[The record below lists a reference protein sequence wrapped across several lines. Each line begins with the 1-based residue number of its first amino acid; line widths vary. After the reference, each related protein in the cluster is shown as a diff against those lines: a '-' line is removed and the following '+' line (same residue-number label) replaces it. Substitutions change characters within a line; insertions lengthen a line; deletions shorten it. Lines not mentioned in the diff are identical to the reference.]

1 MISKNQTKLIRQ
13 LEQTKHR
20 RREQL
25 FVAEGPK
32 VVGDLLRSGMEPR
45 LLLATDG
52 GTCPSAGFSIQTV
65 SDDELHRVSFLQHPQ
80 QVLALFPIP
89 QQDAVVPPREG
100 ELVLALD
107 VALGLAV
114 GGEGRHLVVNRK
126 RSGRVITTLSSSSS
140 ITAQARE
147 LGLLGDDIL
156 GTFSVLG
163 EAAGMRV
170 FLITGDKD
178 AYQLVTDKTSVVTT
192 KKGMSDVV
200 VYTPDK
206 VLERYGVTPAQV
218 PDFLGLKGDPS
229 DNIPG
234 VPGIGEKTAAR
245 LLSQYGTLDEL
256 IAHAD
261 EVKGKMGQNLREH
274 VDDARISRDVATIRK
289 DAPVDLD
296 LDALHFPD
304 FDAKVVADA
313 FGSLHFNRHLREVLA
328 LAGADAVAAVAAA
341 DHALLAVGKLRV
353 LLRDRKSVV

>member
-1 MISKNQTKLIRQ
+1 MPARSA
-13 LEQTKHR
+13 
-20 RREQL
+20 
-25 FVAEGPK
+25 VGSAAE
-32 VVGDLLRSGMEPR
+32 RSI
-45 LLLATDG
+45 AVIDG
-52 GTCPSAGFSIQTV
+52 NSL
-65 SDDELHRVSFLQHPQ
+65 LHRAFHAVQTPMNAPDGTPTNAVFGFISMLLKMIETGRPDAIVCAWDTHRPTWRKELLDDQYKAQRAPMDDDLKVQFPLVQ
-80 QVLALFPIP
+80 ALLEAMNIP
-89 QQDAVVPPREG
+89 NIAIDEY
-100 ELVLALD
+100 E
-107 VALGLAV
+107 
-114 GGEGRHLVVNRK
+114 
-126 RSGRVITTLSSSSS
+126 
-140 ITAQARE
+140 
-147 LGLLGDDIL
+147 GDDIL

-328 LAGADAVAAVAAA
+328 LAGADAVAAGAQAA
-341 DHALLAVGKLRV
+341 GKPA
-353 LLRDRKSVV
+353 S